1 MTDRI
6 KVPADIDLEDR
17 LAFGLTFR
25 QLLVLVV
32 AAIGAYL
39 TFSFVGA
46 FAPLPFAA
54 AAAAPLALVG
64 VGLAF
69 GHLDGLPGDRLA
81 LAALRLL
88 LGQRHRVLA
97 PEGVRAPLPG
107 VDVVRQPACSPIDV
121 PVRAIFHSGVIE
133 LRDGRYCLL
142 ATAGGTSFGLRGDE
156 EQVALVEAYG
166 RWLHSLTEPAAITV
180 RSEPVDLAGKAADLR
195 DGADELPHP
204 ALARAAGGHADF
216 LQELGNGDGVRRRQI
231 VLTLTTATKDRDAAT
246 ATLHRNAEEARELL
260 RAAGVDLRPLDGE
273 DAAALLGHAID
284 PPGLPAGSH
293 LTGVV
298 TC

>member
-1 MTDRI
+1 MDRI

-25 QLLVLVV
+25 QLLILVFT
-32 AAIGAYL
+32 AIGAYL
-39 TFSFVGA
+39 TFSVVGTV
-46 FAPLPFAA
+46 APLPFAA
-54 AAAAPLALVG
+54 AAATPLALIG

-69 GHLDGLPGDRLA
+69 GNLDGLPGDRLA

-88 LGQRHRVLA
+88 LGQRRRVLA

-107 VDVVRQPACSPIDV
+107 VDAVRQHACSPIDV
-121 PVRAIFHSGVIE
+121 PVRAIFRSGVVE
-133 LRDGRYCLL
+133 LRDGRHCLL
-142 ATAGGTSFGLRGDE
+142 ATAGGTSFGLRGDD
-156 EQVALVEAYG
+156 EQAALVEAYG

-180 RSEPVDLAGKAADLR
+180 RSEPVDLAGKAARLR

-204 ALARAAGGHADF
+204 ALARAARGHADF
-216 LQELGNGDGVRRRQI
+216 LQELDADGGVRRRQI
-231 VLTLTTATKDRDAAT
+231 VLTLTTAARDRDAAT
-246 ATLHRNAEEARELL
+246 ATLRRSAEEARELL
-260 RAAGVDLRPLDGE
+260 RAAGVDLRLLDGE
-273 DAAALLGHAID
+273 DAAALLAHAID